1 MAARK
6 DAGMDAPPPLED
18 QPAWREALEQR
29 VAETRQALDEGTEG
43 DVTLDQTRVGRLSRM
58 DALAGQALAQAAQ
71 RRRGATLKAL
81 EAALAR
87 LDSGQFG
94 SCLSCD
100 EAIAL
105 ARLWHNPAV
114 TLCLS
119 CAAEAER

>member
-6 DAGMDAPPPLED
+6 GTGMDAPPPLED

-87 LDSGQFG
+87 LESGQFG
-94 SCLSCD
+94 FCLSCD

>member
-1 MAARK
+1 MA
-6 DAGMDAPPPLED
+6 
-18 QPAWREALEQR
+18 EALEQR

-87 LDSGQFG
+87 LESGQFG

-119 CAAEAER
+119 CAAEVER

>member
-1 MAARK
+1 
-6 DAGMDAPPPLED
+6 
-18 QPAWREALEQR
+18 
-29 VAETRQALDEGTEG
+29 
-43 DVTLDQTRVGRLSRM
+43 M

-71 RRRGATLKAL
+71 LRRGATLKAL

-87 LDSGQFG
+87 LESGQFG

-105 ARLWHNPAV
+105 ARLWQNPAV

>member
-1 MAARK
+1 
-6 DAGMDAPPPLED
+6 MDTPPPLED
-18 QPAWREALEQR
+18 QPAWRDALEQR
-29 VAETRQALDEGTEG
+29 AADTRRALDEGTEG

-58 DALAGQALAQAAQ
+58 DALASQALAQAAQ
-71 RRRGATLKAL
+71 RRRGGTLKAL

-87 LDSGQFG
+87 LASGQFG
-94 SCLSCD
+94 YCLSCD
-100 EAIAL
+100 EPIAL

>member
-6 DAGMDAPPPLED
+6 GAGMDAPPPLED

-71 RRRGATLKAL
+71 LRRGATLKAL

-87 LDSGQFG
+87 FKSGQFG

-105 ARLWHNPAV
+105 ARLWQNPAV

>member
-1 MAARK
+1 
-6 DAGMDAPPPLED
+6 MDAPPPLED
-18 QPAWREALEQR
+18 QPAWREVLEQR

>member
-1 MAARK
+1 
-6 DAGMDAPPPLED
+6 MDAPPPLED

-87 LDSGQFG
+87 LESGQFG

-105 ARLWHNPAV
+105 ARLWNNPAV

>member
-1 MAARK
+1 
-6 DAGMDAPPPLED
+6 MDAPPPLED
-18 QPAWREALEQR
+18 QPAWREAMAQR
-29 VAETRQALDEGTEG
+29 ARETRQALDEGTEG

-87 LDSGQFG
+87 LESGQFG
-94 SCLSCD
+94 YCLACD